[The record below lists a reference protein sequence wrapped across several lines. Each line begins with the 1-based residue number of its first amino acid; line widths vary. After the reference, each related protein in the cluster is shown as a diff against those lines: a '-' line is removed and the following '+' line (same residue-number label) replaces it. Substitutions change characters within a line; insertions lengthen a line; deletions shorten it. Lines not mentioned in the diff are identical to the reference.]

1 MPIKTNLTESCT
13 PALGGFTLLAAEG
26 PDAEAFLQAQLMN
39 DVRALSPRQW
49 QWNGWLNA
57 KGRVQA
63 LFALIRLAP
72 DAFWLVLPDFAAI
85 EKLLLQVGV
94 TQVVP
99 ADTLKDVLDQIRD
112 QDFSLL
118 CNVLLIFRQFAGIPC
133 FQVDFTDIGQQFS
146 SVTARP
152 DTA

>member
-85 EKLLLQVGV
+85 ELVPLLQRYVFRSKV
-94 TQVVP
+94 KLRVVDDWQ
-99 ADTLKDVLDQIRD
+99 AAA
-112 QDFSLL
+112 SLSSGPGT
-118 CNVLLIFRQFAGIPC
+118 VAGELM
-133 FQVDFTDIGQQFS
+133 
-146 SVTARP
+146 
-152 DTA
+152 